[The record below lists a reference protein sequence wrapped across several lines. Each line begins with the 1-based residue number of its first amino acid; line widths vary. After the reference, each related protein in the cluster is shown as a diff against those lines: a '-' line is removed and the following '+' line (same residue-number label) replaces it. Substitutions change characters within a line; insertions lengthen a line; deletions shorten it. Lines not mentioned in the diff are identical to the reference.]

1 MSSHS
6 DKGEKTEIGKNAC
19 IDLDRANI
27 VTLYFLVKDTSTENY
42 TDAINVTMARVA
54 DNTGDQ
60 EYVFPIGKVRGY
72 ETQTYSFEPLEDLD
86 SNVYVKVDLATSV
99 QKPQPNPV

>member
-27 VTLYFLVKDTSTENY
+27 VTLYFLVKCE
-42 TDAINVTMARVA
+42 RR
-54 DNTGDQ
+54 
-60 EYVFPIGKVRGY
+60 EER
-72 ETQTYSFEPLEDLD
+72 SFR
-86 SNVYVKVDLATSV
+86 
-99 QKPQPNPV
+99 